1 MSGVHDDVHDEH
13 RRCTEGDRAW
23 VTVADAA
30 SVVDNAFSKR
40 PIR

>member
-1 MSGVHDDVHDEH
+1 MIGVHGGVHDEH

-23 VTVADAA
+23 VTVADAVN
-30 SVVDNAFSKR
+30 VVDNAFSKR